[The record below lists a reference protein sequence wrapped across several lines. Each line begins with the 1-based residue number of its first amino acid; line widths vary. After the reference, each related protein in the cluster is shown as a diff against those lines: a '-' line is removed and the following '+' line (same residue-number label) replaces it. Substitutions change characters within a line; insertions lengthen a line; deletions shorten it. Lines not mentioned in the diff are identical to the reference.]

1 MPVHPNSLANLT
13 PWQPGEQPK
22 PGPRYIEKMLERGNK
37 MAPQAIAVIGRVM
50 KDDEVH
56 GELVPLHLRLRA
68 AEYIVDRHWPK
79 APAANG
85 TQINLGGDGSLTIQI
100 VRPGEAQTVTL
111 NLNGHDSGDG

>member
-37 MAPQAIAVIGRVM
+37 MAPQAMAVIGRVM
-50 KDDEVH
+50 KDTEVH

-79 APAANG
+79 AAAAA
-85 TQINLGGDGSLTIQI
+85 TQISVGEGAGSLHIEI
-100 VRPGEAQTVTL
+100 VRPGEQQTVTL
-111 NLNGHDSGDG
+111 NLNGHGDG